1 MTSIIY
7 VVIAIL
13 FLVLIAWT
21 WNVLGEIEKSKKI
34 AYIVISL
41 IIMMLI
47 TFLIATISE
56 MGIKYE
62 NEEMKVPVRNLL
74 LAVFTPINGFIVIQ
88 YIAKILGNINAGT
101 IDEEKAKKKFAII
114 FIIFLIVA
122 IIECAYMKNIQG
134 GIISMYNNLK
144 L

>member
-21 WNVLGEIEKSKKI
+21 WNVLGGIEKSKKI

-47 TFLIATISE
+47 TFFIATISGI
-56 MGIKYE
+56 GIKYE

-88 YIAKILGNINAGT
+88 YIAKILGNINAGI
-101 IDEEKAKKKFAII
+101 IDEEKAKKKFVII

-122 IIECAYMKNIQG
+122 IIEWAYMKNIQG